1 MNSVLNSCPASLQL
15 RVASAVKIL
24 KEAIEAIRQ
33 VYTLP
38 MNTLSPRPA
47 LMLVGAI
54 SSSVYLLEHAI
65 WSHTISENTED
76 LDVDVFNRWV
86 FEGGMEATIQLVKRV
101 QYGTE
106 ERVKFNAALVFGSK
120 TISKL

>member
-1 MNSVLNSCPASLQL
+1 
-15 RVASAVKIL
+15 
-24 KEAIEAIRQ
+24 
-33 VYTLP
+33 

-47 LMLVGAI
+47 FMLVGAI
-54 SSSVYLLEHAI
+54 SSSVCLLEHAI

-120 TISKL
+120 TMPKL